1 MSRSETLKPKFKS
14 ILSQSG
20 LLLPELSTLATTWN
34 EMASPASAKHLVFE
48 QNILAKPTAQS
59 IRGIWNKLIA
69 RYRIQSPDDLF
80 RFWWKLIP
88 TSANN
93 DLAQLATLRWAHH
106 DFLLR
111 FLWNEI
117 YLPRRSMDA
126 TVQSDDLISFVRE
139 IGPGH
144 PAKAYF
150 FKCSE
155 NVQIRIA
162 QHFLL
167 LLRECGAATG
177 RKNKRFATL
186 PAGKNAVRFAAYL
199 ARRESPGS
207 QEILNH
213 WALRWWG
220 GNSSKADEIL
230 REGS

>member
-1 MSRSETLKPKFKS
+1 MNHPGTLKPKFKS
-14 ILSQSG
+14 VLSQSG
-20 LLLPELSTLATTWN
+20 LLLPELSTLASARK
-34 EMASPASAKHLVFE
+34 EMASPARAKDLVLE

-59 IRGIWNKLIA
+59 RQRIWDKLIA
-69 RYRIQSPDDLF
+69 RYRIHTTDELF
-80 RFWWKLIP
+80 GFWWELIP

-93 DLAQLATLRWAHH
+93 DLAQLATLRWAQH
-106 DFLLR
+106 DLFLR

-126 TVQSDDLISFVRE
+126 TVQSSDLIDYVRD
-139 IGPGH
+139 IGAGH
-144 PAKAYF
+144 PAKVYF

-155 NVQIRIA
+155 NVQIRMA

-167 LLRECGAATG
+167 ILRECGAATG

-186 PAGKNAVRFAAYL
+186 PTGENAVRFAAYL

-207 QEILNH
+207 HEILNH